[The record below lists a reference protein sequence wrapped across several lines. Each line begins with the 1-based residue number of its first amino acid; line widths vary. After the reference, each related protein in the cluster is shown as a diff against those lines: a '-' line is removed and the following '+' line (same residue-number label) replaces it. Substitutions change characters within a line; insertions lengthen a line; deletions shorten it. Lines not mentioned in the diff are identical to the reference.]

1 MTVFDVPN
9 DATDAS
15 DVPDTVVPQIYAVP
29 DASDVHNA
37 IDAVPEIYAVP
48 DPNDAITTTTLQLT
62 QQQLQQL
69 LQMQQQMMLDLEG
82 QDGEMM

>member
-1 MTVFDVPN
+1 MAVFDVPN
-9 DATDAS
+9 DATD
-15 DVPDTVVPQIYAVP
+15 P
-29 DASDVHNA
+29 
-37 IDAVPEIYAVP
+37 VPEIYAVP
-48 DPNDAITTTTLQLT
+48 DATDSITTTTLQLT

>member
-1 MTVFDVPN
+1 MAVFDVPT
-9 DATDAS
+9 DATDA
-15 DVPDTVVPQIYAVP
+15 VPEIYAVP

-37 IDAVPEIYAVP
+37 IDAVPDA
-48 DPNDAITTTTLQLT
+48 NDAITTTTLQLT
-62 QQQLQQL
+62 EQQLQQL

>member
-1 MTVFDVPN
+1 MTVFDVP
-9 DATDAS
+9 TDA
-15 DVPDTVVPQIYAVP
+15 TVVPDAVVDQIYAVP
-29 DASDVHNA
+29 DASDVHNTNH
-37 IDAVPEIYAVP
+37 AVP
-48 DPNDAITTTTLQLT
+48 DAITTTTLQLT

>member
-1 MTVFDVPN
+1 MAVFDVP
-9 DATDAS
+9 TDAA

-37 IDAVPEIYAVP
+37 IDAVPDA
-48 DPNDAITTTTLQLT
+48 NDAITTTTLQLT

>member
-1 MTVFDVPN
+1 MAVFDIPT
-9 DATDAS
+9 DATD
-15 DVPDTVVPQIYAVP
+15 VPDAVVDQIYAVP
-29 DASDVHNA
+29 DTSDVHNA
-37 IDAVPEIYAVP
+37 TDAVP
-48 DPNDAITTTTLQLT
+48 DAITTTTLQLT